1 MSEVAPCY
9 TFAMKHHF
17 IYIVVIYI
25 YVYCCYFNDQCVI
38 LLTQAV
44 GNLYQQ
50 AMLED
55 WQMRLQKYCRANL
68 SQSTWFD
75 WLHRGIYQI
84 LWAHHLT
91 GPNCIF
97 VALWATSPGLLVT
110 WKNCFIV
117 VSPPSECI
125 SGQCGE
131 RVQVC
136 IKECDEQDLF
146 SKEAEIISTYCNS
159 SLARKE
165 QLAGPASLWCGG

>member
-1 MSEVAPCY
+1 MLIVVKHFEKYRHGKDGAEVAHTRWTTDNPTVRILSYTSTLSEVAPCY

-25 YVYCCYFNDQCVI
+25 YCCYFNDQCVI

-75 WLHRGIYQI
+75 WLHRGILYIKFCEHTTLPVQI
-84 LWAHHLT
+84 VYLLL
-91 GPNCIF
+91 CEQQ
-97 VALWATSPGLLVT
+97 AL
-110 WKNCFIV
+110 
-117 VSPPSECI
+117 
-125 SGQCGE
+125 
-131 RVQVC
+131 
-136 IKECDEQDLF
+136 D
-146 SKEAEIISTYCNS
+146 Y
-159 SLARKE
+159 
-165 QLAGPASLWCGG
+165 